1 MTVVSDAGPLM
12 ALAKI
17 GALDVLFR
25 IFPKILTPPAVH
37 HELITEGLRLAA
49 PDAFLIQDRYES
61 GELIV
66 VSPPDA
72 PPSAPARLGAGEEES
87 ILLAIE
93 MEAIWLLIDD
103 FDARRAALSSFA
115 AAGSKA
121 QIKGTLGVI
130 VAAREDGALTKEE
143 ASQLVEALRNR
154 PDIWISANLCDHALA
169 LLDRQPI

>member
-1 MTVVSDAGPLM
+1 M

-25 IFPKILTPPAVH
+25 LFPKILTPPAVH

-49 PDAFLIQDRYES
+49 PDAALLQDRYEA
-61 GELIV
+61 GELV
-66 VSPPDA
+66 VVAPRDASPP
-72 PPSAPARLGAGEEES
+72 APARLGPGEEES

-93 MEAIWLLIDD
+93 IEAIWLLIDD
-103 FDARRAALSSFA
+103 LEARRAALSSFV

-130 VAAREDGALTKEE
+130 LAAREGGALTTEV
-143 ASQLVEALRNR
+143 AIQLVEALRNR
-154 PDIWISANLCDHALA
+154 PDIWISADLCDRALA
-169 LLDRQPI
+169 LLELGNSHLHD

>member
-1 MTVVSDAGPLM
+1 M

-17 GALDVLFR
+17 GALGVLFR
-25 IFPKILTPPAVH
+25 TFPKILTPPAVH

-49 PDAFLIQDRYES
+49 PDAALLQDRYKS
-61 GELIV
+61 GELAV
-66 VSPPDA
+66 VSPRDA
-72 PPSAPARLGAGEEES
+72 PPPAPARLGPGEEES

-103 FDARRAALSSFA
+103 LDARRAALHSFSA
-115 AAGSKA
+115 AQSKA

-130 VAAREDGALTKEE
+130 LAARQAGSLTEEE
-143 ASQLVEALRNR
+143 AIQLVEALRNR
-154 PDIWISANLCDHALA
+154 PDIWISASLCDHALA